1 MVIYKK
7 CNKEGILLRIKPLT
21 KEQIIIS
28 VDRLTRF
35 KHPEAKYTRVFK
47 DIIINNLISP
57 KFKKSDLDKTDY
69 KILKDYAE
77 EIINYSLEVMGFE
90 KFADYSVNKALMEYE
105 KDIFKISDDILELLD
120 NKINYQAC
128 LKLIDNDA
136 PKNLQWLKTL
146 VDGKDAKQFREE
158 KSLRFP
164 VEKVVI
170 AEGITEET
178 LLPEFAKLCKYD
190 FDKKGV
196 YILSAGGKNQ
206 VVKLFYQLSDTLK
219 LPIFVLMDIDAQENY
234 EEIKP
239 KLRKSDKVHI
249 LKCGEFEDALPL
261 KLIER
266 TLKEELK
273 NISITEPI
281 TKETKMVKVLEEIFK
296 HRGMHEFKKAEFAQM
311 VKKNLK
317 SKEDVSD
324 EIEELISEIKN
335 YC

>member
-1 MVIYKK
+1 MLK
-7 CNKEGILLRIKPLT
+7 IKPLT

-28 VDRLTRF
+28 IDRLTRF
-35 KHPEAKYTRVFK
+35 KNPETKYTRVFK
-47 DIIINNLISP
+47 DIIINNLINP
-57 KFKKSDLDKTDY
+57 KFKKSELDDMEY
-69 KILKDYAE
+69 DVLKNYAQDV
-77 EIINYSLEVMGFE
+77 INHSLEIMGFPAS
-90 KFADYSVNKALMEYE
+90 KDFSINKKLIDYENKIFYIDKNTAL
-105 KDIFKISDDILELLD
+105 LLD

-128 LKLIDNDA
+128 VEFIDDA
-136 PKNLQWLKTL
+136 SPKNLRWLKNL
-146 VDGKDAKQFREE
+146 SCDKEPKVLREE

-170 AEGITEET
+170 VEGVTEET
-178 LLPEFAKLCKYD
+178 LLPEFARLCGYD
-190 FDKKGV
+190 FDKNGV

-249 LKCGEFEDALPL
+249 LKCGEFEDALPI

-273 NISITEPI
+273 NISITEPL
-281 TKETKMVKVLEEIFK
+281 TRETKMVKVLEEVFK
-296 HRGMHEFKKAEFAQM
+296 HRGLHEFKKAEFAQM
-311 VKKNLK
+311 VKENLR
-317 SKEDVSD
+317 SEEDVSS
-324 EIEELISEIKN
+324 EIKELISEIKN

>member
-146 VDGKDAKQFREE
+146 VDGKDVKQLREE

-178 LLPEFAKLCKYD
+178 SGKTNTE
-190 FDKKGV
+190 
-196 YILSAGGKNQ
+196 ILDE
-206 VVKLFYQLSDTLK
+206 VIT
-219 LPIFVLMDIDAQENY
+219 
-234 EEIKP
+234 
-239 KLRKSDKVHI
+239 HW
-249 LKCGEFEDALPL
+249 
-261 KLIER
+261 
-266 TLKEELK
+266 KEEGYSLK
-273 NISITEPI
+273 TLDYV
-281 TKETKMVKVLEEIFK
+281 TKNKD
-296 HRGMHEFKKAEFAQM
+296 
-311 VKKNLK
+311 KN
-317 SKEDVSD
+317 
-324 EIEELISEIKN
+324 
-335 YC
+335 